1 MPKALTNFRFS
12 VPKTLPNSSQKQ
24 TGLSLI
30 ELLIA
35 MVLGLSLAAGVVQ
48 VYVGNSTTE
57 RSQEARARLQ
67 DNGRFALNFLA
78 QEVRMGGYLGCLSG
92 IDEDTV
98 NSTLAASP
106 NSFQPEFGI
115 QGWEADGTDFGT
127 ISNSANNVA
136 VVDTDGGGWGTSGGN
151 ILPSINALPDSDI
164 VRIWS
169 AAGTPAII
177 NTVTQ
182 GVTPTINIDAI
193 TDLQE
198 GDILLLSDCD
208 QADWVQACE
217 IDPAGGGTTS
227 DITLAPASGTCSP
240 GNTASSPITVAAG
253 GEAVRLEGT
262 LLYVGKRGNTATN
275 VPALFRHQLGDDA
288 TPGVAEEL
296 IEGVESMQIV
306 YGVNLDADSRNT
318 VDSYLAAD
326 LITDW
331 RSVISLRI
339 SLLMQSVENGVVPA
353 PQPYTFMGVT
363 YDGSAGNGDLAQDRR
378 VRRVFNS
385 TINLRNRALGI

>member
-1 MPKALTNFRFS
+1 MHKSKLHMQQQS
-12 VPKTLPNSSQKQ
+12 
-24 TGLSLI
+24 GLSLI

-48 VYVGNSTTE
+48 IYVGNSTTE

-98 NSTLAASP
+98 NNTLTAPP

-127 ISNSANNVA
+127 ISNSVNNVA
-136 VVDTDGGGWGTSGGN
+136 VVDTDDGGWGTAGGN
-151 ILPSINALPDSDI
+151 ILPSINAVPGSDI
-164 VRIWS
+164 ARIWS

-177 NTVTQ
+177 RSVTQ
-182 GVTPTINIDAI
+182 GIPEPVINIDTI
-193 TDLQE
+193 PDLQE

-217 IDPAGGGTTS
+217 IDPVGGGATS
-227 DITLAPASGTCSP
+227 DITLAPASGDCSP
-240 GNTASSPITVAAG
+240 GNTNNSPITVAPG

-275 VPALFRHQLGDDA
+275 TPALFRHQLGDDA
-288 TPGVAEEL
+288 TPGASEEL
-296 IEGVESMQIV
+296 IEGVENMQIV
-306 YGVNLDADSRNT
+306 YGVNLDSDSRNT
-318 VDSYLAAD
+318 VDTYLAAD

-331 RSVISLRI
+331 RAVISVRI
-339 SLLMQSVENGVVPA
+339 SLLMQSVEDGIVPA
-353 PQPYTFMGVT
+353 AQAYTYMGVT
-363 YDGSAGNGDLAQDRR
+363 YDGVTGNGDLAPDRR

-385 TINLRNRALGI
+385 TVNLRNRALGI